1 MREGTG
7 FEVADGVTHV
17 VGGVPATDQDI
28 QYRGK
33 SMRWM
38 LLFVLMGSAF
48 AAHAATCPEPVRE
61 APVYPDDMR
70 QARIQ
75 GSLVLDLRVDGCGKV
90 LDAAIAESSGH
101 ASFDASALAAS
112 RGWVLSR
119 DVIAGAVDGRLRV
132 PLDFKLPQHRSYP
145 YVDNDDWPA
154 THRRARYV
162 LEGLPGYATP
172 EAVLDRHDLQPEV
185 MLTPPYK
192 YVRNMLFRQRG
203 AEPREYWLFIYMGD
217 RASVAARY
225 RLVTEN
231 GEPVVRLA
239 FLCEGAEKDCAR
251 DRKLVMRGLPFAKA
265 K

>member
-1 MREGTG
+1 MQEVTG
-7 FEVADGVTHV
+7 KERDEAIAGAERATVAVLESK
-17 VGGVPATDQDI
+17 
-28 QYRGK
+28 GK
-33 SMRWM
+33 LMRWTLSV
-38 LLFVLMGSAF
+38 LLMWSSF
-48 AAHAATCPEPVRE
+48 AAQAATCPEPVRE
-61 APVYPDDMR
+61 APAYPDDMR
-70 QARIQ
+70 RARIQ
-75 GSLVLDLRVDGCGKV
+75 GSLVLDLRVDACGKV

-119 DVIAGAVDGRLRV
+119 DAIAGAVDGRLRV

-145 YVDNDDWPA
+145 YVGNDDWPA

-172 EAVLDRHDLQPEV
+172 EAVLNTHDLQPEV